1 LHLVININHT
11 ITQAVNKCI
20 LAADHKMSEE
30 TNYTVEVI
38 WMDLENA
45 IRERRSIGLVKPDE
59 VDQALIGKLLEAAV
73 YAPNHHHT
81 EPWRFFVLTG
91 NGRGVLGQAY
101 VQIASELIE
110 DPTTEANQAALKKQ
124 YDKAFRAPVII
135 VAACVPAASPNIDHR
150 EELAAVHA
158 AVQNMLL
165 QAHDLGLGA
174 IWRTGAPAYHPQ
186 MKKAFGLL
194 DPDEIV
200 GFIYVGHPVNPMSG
214 KTRPSYA
221 SKTIWLDGEGSVHS

>member
-1 LHLVININHT
+1 M
-11 ITQAVNKCI
+11 A
-20 LAADHKMSEE
+20 EE

-38 WMDLENA
+38 WMNLEKA

-59 VDQALIGKLLEAAV
+59 VDKALIEKLLEAAV
-73 YAPNHHHT
+73 YAPNHYHT

-101 VQIASELIE
+101 AQIASEFIE
-110 DPTTEANQAALKKQ
+110 DPNSEANQAALKKQ

-135 VAACVPAASPNIDHR
+135 VAACEPTASPKIELR

-186 MKKAFGLL
+186 MKKVFGLL
-194 DPDEIV
+194 DSDEVV
-200 GFIYVGHPVNPMSG
+200 GFIYIGHPVNPLPG

-221 SKTIWLDGEGSVHS
+221 SKTNWLDGEGSVHS